1 MVSSEDRSRA
11 SQEKSRGAFLMSG
24 RRNGVPIIMLI
35 LLVLATVLLL
45 FWIPYIGIS
54 MDPLPHA
61 DFGIR
66 QRPYKRAA

>member
-1 MVSSEDRSRA
+1 MGLSLCPGGGMR
-11 SQEKSRGAFLMSG
+11 
-24 RRNGVPIIMLI
+24 VPIIMLI